1 MTREYVYEKMNEIFR
16 NVFDD
21 ETIELHDET
30 NAEDI
35 DDWDS
40 LEQINLIVAIENEFG
55 MMFDMAEVADLAN
68 VGEMVDLILSKEEV
82 LLDAGM
88 AEIARKI
95 SFTCDAERDESAL
108 YSEQVPGG
116 WLQVRPNS
124 GGEETPVNIE
134 ALFNAVLKNKNLV
147 KQLFEQKGGNDEQ

>member
-21 ETIELHDET
+21 EEITLQDET

-55 MMFDMAEVADLAN
+55 MMFDMNEVADLAN
-68 VGEMVDLILSKEEV
+68 VGEMVDLILSKDEE
-82 LLDAGM
+82 
-88 AEIARKI
+88 
-95 SFTCDAERDESAL
+95 
-108 YSEQVPGG
+108 
-116 WLQVRPNS
+116 
-124 GGEETPVNIE
+124 
-134 ALFNAVLKNKNLV
+134 
-147 KQLFEQKGGNDEQ
+147 